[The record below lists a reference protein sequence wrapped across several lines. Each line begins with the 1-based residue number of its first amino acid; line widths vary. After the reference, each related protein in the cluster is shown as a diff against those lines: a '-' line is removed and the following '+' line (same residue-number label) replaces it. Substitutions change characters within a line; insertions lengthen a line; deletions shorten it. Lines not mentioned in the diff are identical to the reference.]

1 MSEAAD
7 SITKWAEEIEKYSA
21 VEWDRLP
28 EIYLYMDQVLTYMDK
43 QLCLFERNENTSLL
57 TSSMI
62 NNYVKDGVLPRPE
75 QKKYSRDHLA
85 LLMVICMLKQVLSI
99 QDVSS
104 LLKTLLED
112 ASKSEMYG
120 RFCEAQSSALK
131 EVCERVKTTAT
142 QGEAEL
148 TRLAIELSIEANARR
163 TASERILSELSTA
176 AENRKREQAEKE
188 KNEKKE
194 K

>member
-1 MSEAAD
+1 MSEATDMIAEWAKN
-7 SITKWAEEIEKYSA
+7 TKEYNA

-43 QLCLFERNENTSLL
+43 QLRLFERNSSASLL

-62 NNYVKDGVLPRPE
+62 NNYVKDDVLPRPE
-75 QKKYSRDHLA
+75 QKKYSREHLA

-99 QDVSS
+99 QDVSW
-104 LLKTLLED
+104 LIKTLLKD
-112 ASKSEMYG
+112 ASQNDMYD
-120 RFCEAQSSALK
+120 RFCSAQSAALK
-131 EVCERVKTTAT
+131 EVCERVETAAP

-163 TASERILSELSTA
+163 TASERILSELSA
-176 AENRKREQAEKE
+176 AAQREKS
-188 KNEKKE
+188 EKKD
-194 K
+194 